1 MVYNLK
7 SMTIMAWLLI
17 FSPLLAAD
25 QPAQLWLHSG
35 GDSER
40 RPAVLL
46 ETDVDIDIS
55 GMLGYT
61 LVSQRFVNTSD
72 DWVEGRYLFPL
83 PDDSAVESLRIQIGD
98 RVIEGEIQE
107 RGQARQTYRTARD
120 QGRATGLVE
129 QQRANVF
136 TTRVANIAPGET
148 VDIQIGFRQT
158 VRYRNGRFSLFFPT
172 TVAPRFGQETGL
184 GEAVTVPVRDSGQA
198 GERALSLRVE
208 LRPGMELAA
217 LQSSHH
223 LIETDFNGDRWLITM
238 AGEHGPVSR
247 DFELEWIPD
256 PSRPI
261 HGAVFQQHLG
271 GLDHLLVMMVPP
283 EEFSSDQTPRE
294 QILIIDTSGSM
305 RGDPMDQ
312 ARRSLIFA
320 LEKLRPGDRFNVIE
334 FNHRTRALFDE
345 PVAAT
350 NANIHRATR
359 FVENLRTGG
368 GTVMGPSLNMAMGY
382 PESDG
387 FIRQIVFI
395 TDGLIHNEDE
405 VSAQVH
411 REIGNS
417 RLFNVGIGHGV
428 NSQFLTDLARYGRG
442 TYTRIA
448 DLGQINQR
456 MGELIVQLGTP
467 VLHDIELHWPGEAEI
482 YPSRIP
488 DLYTGEPLLVSAR
501 GEHLMGDVL
510 VTGLSN
516 GRPWQQE
523 IPMESFQLAGGVAA
537 HWARAGLSSRFDQRF
552 NGADPDLVRE
562 SVLDLA
568 LEYQLLSPFT
578 SLVAVDRTPAR
589 TRQAALRRHDLP
601 TDLPQGRELSGVGS
615 QVMMRAMPATD
626 AGSDHTLLRGA
637 LALLLVGLLLGHKR
651 MTREPEHEEERS

>member
-1 MVYNLK
+1 MYNFK
-7 SMTIMAWLLI
+7 RIIIMAWLLI
-17 FSPLLAAD
+17 VSPMLAAD

-40 RPAVLL
+40 HPAMLL
-46 ETDVDIDIS
+46 ETDVDIEVS

-61 LVSQRFVNTSD
+61 LVTQRFVNTSD
-72 DWVEGRYLFPL
+72 QWAEGRYLFPL

-107 RGQARQTYRTARD
+107 RGQARETYRTARN
-120 QGRATGLVE
+120 QGQATGLVE
-129 QQRANVF
+129 QQSANVF

-158 VRYRNGRFSLFFPT
+158 VQYRHGRFNLVFPT
-172 TVAPRFGQETGL
+172 TVAPRFGQVPGSDGMT
-184 GEAVTVPVRDSGQA
+184 TPVREAGQA
-198 GERALSLRVE
+198 GDRALSLRVE

-223 LIETDFNGDRWLITM
+223 LIETDYNGERWLVTM
-238 AGEHGPVSR
+238 ADEHQPISR

-261 HGAVFQQHLG
+261 HGVVFQQHLG
-271 GLDHLLVMMVPP
+271 GLDHLLLMMVPP
-283 EEFSSDQTPRE
+283 EEFTSDRTPRE

-312 ARRSLIFA
+312 ARRSLLFA

-334 FNHRTRALFDE
+334 FNHRTQALFDQ

-350 NANIHRATR
+350 NANIHRASR
-359 FVENLRTGG
+359 FVENLRAGG
-368 GTVMGPSLNMAMGY
+368 GTVMGPSLNKAMSY
-382 PESDG
+382 AEREG

-405 VSAQVH
+405 VSAQVR

-448 DLGQINQR
+448 DLDQINQR

-488 DLYTGEPLLVSAR
+488 DLYTGEPLVVSAR
-501 GEHLMGDVL
+501 GEQLMGDVL
-510 VTGLSN
+510 VTGLSD
-516 GRPWQQE
+516 GRPWQQK

-537 HWARAGLSSRFDQRF
+537 HWARAGLRSRLDERF
-552 NGADPDLVRE
+552 NGADPGLIRE

-578 SLVAVDRTPAR
+578 SLVAVDQTPRR

-601 TDLPQGRELSGVGS
+601 TDLPHGRELAGVGDR
-615 QVMMRAMPATD
+615 VMMRAMPATD
-626 AGSDHTLLRGA
+626 AGSESSLLRGA
-637 LALLLVGLLLGHKR
+637 LALLLIGLLLGHKR
-651 MTREPEHEEERS
+651 MTRDVEHEEERS